1 MNLALSKP
9 LSRRTMLK
17 GVGAALALPWMEA
30 MTPAIA
36 KGPRLKEPPLR
47 SAFIFM
53 PNGVVP
59 EEWKPTGEG
68 ESYETT
74 PLLKPFADR
83 GLKDDFLLLENL
95 WNAKATGRNG
105 HWPKVPAWLSGGYV
119 ERGIGS
125 DLDTG
130 GTSVDQVMAQHIG
143 HRTALPSF
151 ELGIDEPRTGVDNVG
166 GGFPRI
172 VGSYISWRDPHTP
185 VAKEINPRNAF
196 DRLFRTRSLPLVKG
210 MKGNEADL
218 RKSLQADD
226 ASVLDVILDDAKS
239 LQRRIS
245 SQDRVKLDEYL
256 ESVRA
261 VERQIE
267 ATLKP
272 QKRWHNET
280 GYALNRPTP
289 GVPDHHAE
297 HVKLMLDIMV
307 LAFWTDSTR
316 VSTMMLGDAQSGA
329 TFEFLDGVGRKSF
342 HGYSHHREKEMK
354 PAYRKIV
361 HWHIE
366 QAAYILQKMKSLDE
380 NGSSLL
386 DNSMV
391 MFGSSLKDGNRH
403 SEHDLPIILAGRGKG
418 SLRPGRR
425 VRAPKD
431 TPLCNLHLAMLQR
444 MGIEADKFGDSTGP
458 LKGLS

>member
-17 GVGAALALPWMEA
+17 GVGAALALPWMET

-36 KGPRLKEPPLR
+36 KAPTLKKPPLR
-47 SAFIFM
+47 AAFMFM

-59 EEWKPTGEG
+59 EEWKPPGEG
-68 ESYETT
+68 EDYEVT

-83 GLKDDFLLLENL
+83 GLKGDILLLENL
-95 WNAKATGRNG
+95 WNANSTGRNG

-130 GTSVDQVMAQHIG
+130 GTTVDQVMARHVG

-185 VAKEINPRNAF
+185 VAKEINPKNAF
-196 DRLFRTRSLPLVKG
+196 DRLFRTRSLPLVAG
-210 MKGNEADL
+210 MKGDSAKL
-218 RKSLQADD
+218 RNSLQADD
-226 ASVLDVILDDAKS
+226 ASLLDLVLDDAKR
-239 LQRRIS
+239 LQKRIS
-245 SQDRVKLDEYL
+245 SHDRVKLDEYL

-272 QKRWHNET
+272 QKRWVNGS
-280 GYALNRPTP
+280 GYEVSRPVGIPTN
-289 GVPDHHAE
+289 HAE

-307 LAFWTDSTR
+307 LGFWTDSTR
-316 VSTMMLGDAQSGA
+316 ISTMMLGDAQSGA

-354 PAYRKIV
+354 PAYRSIV
-361 HWHIE
+361 NWHIE
-366 QAAYILQKMKSLDE
+366 QVAYVLHKMKSLDE
-380 NGSSLL
+380 GGSSLL

-391 MFGSSLKDGNRH
+391 MFGSSLKDGNKH
-403 SEHDLPIILAGRGKG
+403 AEHDLPIILAGKG
-418 SLRPGRR
+418 QGALRPGRR
-425 VRAPKD
+425 VRAPKN
-431 TPLCNLHLAMLQR
+431 TPLCNLYVALLQR
-444 MGIEADKFGDSTGP
+444 MGIDEKQFGDSTGA
-458 LKGLS
+458 LKGLG

>member
-9 LSRRTMLK
+9 LSRRTLLK
-17 GVGAALALPWMEA
+17 GIGAALALPWMES

-36 KGPRLKEPPLR
+36 KAARLKEPPLR
-47 SAFIFM
+47 AAFVFM

-59 EEWKPTGEG
+59 EEWKPAGEG
-68 ESYETT
+68 DDYAIT
-74 PLLKPFADR
+74 PLLKPFADH
-83 GLKDDFLLLENL
+83 GLKDDLLLLENL
-95 WNAKATGRNG
+95 WNAKASGRNG
-105 HWPKVPAWLSGGYV
+105 HWPKVPAWLSGGFV

-130 GTSVDQVMAQHIG
+130 GTSVDQVMARHVG
-143 HRTALPSF
+143 YRTALPSF

-172 VGSYISWRDPHTP
+172 VGSYVSWRDPHTP
-185 VAKEINPRNAF
+185 VAKEINPKIAF
-196 DRLFRTRSLPLVKG
+196 DRLFRTRSLPLVAG
-210 MKGNEADL
+210 MKGDPASL
-218 RKSLQADD
+218 RNSLQADD
-226 ASVLDVILDDAKS
+226 ASVLDLVLDDAKG
-239 LQRRIS
+239 LQGRIS

-272 QKRWHNET
+272 QKRWINGS
-280 GYALNRPTP
+280 GYQLSRPVGIP
-289 GVPDHHAE
+289 ASHAE

-342 HGYSHHREKEMK
+342 HGYSHHREKETK
-354 PAYRKIV
+354 PIYRKIV
-361 HWHIE
+361 QWHIG
-366 QAAYILQKMKSLDE
+366 QAAYLMAKMKSLDE
-380 NGSSLL
+380 AGSSLL

-403 SEHDLPIILAGRGKG
+403 LEHDLPIVLAGKGKG
-418 SLRPGRR
+418 ALRPGRR
-425 VRAPKD
+425 VRAEKD
-431 TPLCNLHLAMLQR
+431 TPLCNLYVSLLQR
-444 MGIEADKFGDSTGP
+444 MGVDAKRFGDSTGA
-458 LKGLS
+458 LKGLG